1 MFLSNRQGPLGG
13 VAAKKRN
20 VERIKKM
27 QKQKAL
33 IIIKPDGVQRG
44 LIGKIIIRFE
54 QVGLKIIGL
63 KFIQAT
69 EKQII
74 SHYPETDA
82 WFKKV
87 GERTLTN
94 YAKKGLDAKKVF
106 NTNDAIQIGRTVKKW
121 LVSYFQESPIFVM
134 ALESYD
140 CIEIVRKLSGN
151 TIPVLANPGT
161 IRGDFSH
168 DTIDLANEQNRPLR
182 NIVHASDTVE
192 DGEKEIKDW
201 FIDEELFD
209 YETAGEKFMYK

>member
-1 MFLSNRQGPLGG
+1 MT
-13 VAAKKRN
+13 
-20 VERIKKM
+20 
-27 QKQKAL
+27 KQKAL

-44 LIGKIIIRFE
+44 LIGKIITRFE

-63 KFIQAT
+63 KFVRAT
-69 EKQII
+69 EKQVV

-106 NTNDAIQIGRTVKKW
+106 GTNDSIQIGRTVKKW
-121 LVSYFQESPIFVM
+121 LIKYFQESPVLIM

-151 TIPVLANPGT
+151 TIPFLATCGT

-168 DTIDLANEQNRPLR
+168 DTINLANEQNRPLR

-192 DGEKEIKDW
+192 DGEKEVNLW
-201 FIDEELFD
+201 FSKEELFD
-209 YETAGEKFMYK
+209 YQTAGEKFIYK